1 MLIICLAVK
10 RSVLSN
16 LDFSDCSPLYV
27 KVSVFK
33 SFMMFARRFSA
44 IVPSANIC
52 SFGPQQ
58 CLRLNYPKQSG
69 GLSRENVN

>member
-10 RSVLSN
+10 RSVLFN

-33 SFMMFARRFSA
+33 SFMMFA
-44 IVPSANIC
+44 
-52 SFGPQQ
+52 
-58 CLRLNYPKQSG
+58 
-69 GLSRENVN
+69 

>member
-33 SFMMFARRFSA
+33 SFMMFAWRFSA

-52 SFGPQQ
+52 SFGP
-58 CLRLNYPKQSG
+58 
-69 GLSRENVN
+69 